1 MNRRNRYRGSDV
13 FLLPLALAALIAAG
27 YGLMWIAD
35 GAATR
40 AMGY

>member
-1 MNRRNRYRGSDV
+1 MNRFRLSDAT
-13 FLLPLALAALIAAG
+13 LIPLALAALIAAG